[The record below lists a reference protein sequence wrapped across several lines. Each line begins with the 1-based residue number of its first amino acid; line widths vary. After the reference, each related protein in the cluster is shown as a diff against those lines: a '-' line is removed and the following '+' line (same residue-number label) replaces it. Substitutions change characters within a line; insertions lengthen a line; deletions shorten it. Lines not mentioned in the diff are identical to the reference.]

1 MTRARFYSLQ
11 RLENPMSL
19 PQPKPQVMSLPI
31 YVPGK
36 SAVQGASRIIKL
48 SSNEAALGP
57 SPKAAAAYDDITRS
71 LERYPEGD
79 AADLRDAIG
88 KTNGIDPE
96 RIICGAGSDELILLT
111 CRAFA
116 GPGDE
121 VVYPRYGFLMYEIST
136 KSVGATPVAAPV
148 RDLTADVDALLAA
161 VTDKT
166 RIVFL
171 ANPNNPTGTYIPASE
186 VNRLRASLRED
197 ILLVMDDAYAEYVE
211 APDYETGMT
220 LASTTQN
227 TITLRTFS
235 KIYGLAALRVGWG
248 FGPAAII
255 GALQRLRSP
264 FNVSRPA
271 QAAAIAALSDQ
282 AHVARQRAHNTRLMK
297 VVLQRLR
304 GIGLSVQD
312 SHGNFVLPEF
322 PAGAVTDADAFLQSR
337 GILARRVDGYG
348 LPNYLRITLGTDEEM
363 EITLDALAE
372 FVSGRRG

>member
-1 MTRARFYSLQ
+1 
-11 RLENPMSL
+11 MSL

-36 SAVQGASRIIKL
+36 SVVKGASRIIKL

-57 SPKAAAAYDDITRS
+57 SPKAVAAYDDIARS

-88 KTNGIDPE
+88 KANGLDPD

-121 VVYPRYGFLMYEIST
+121 VVYPRYGFLMYEISS
-136 KSVGATPVAAPV
+136 KSVGAVPVAAPV
-148 RDLTADVDALLAA
+148 RGLTADVDALLAA

-171 ANPNNPTGTYIPASE
+171 ANPNNPTGTYIPAAE
-186 VNRLRASLRED
+186 VNRLRAGLRED
-197 ILLVMDDAYAEYVE
+197 ILLAVDDAYAEYVE
-211 APDYETGMT
+211 APDYETGT
-220 LASTTQN
+220 KLASTTPN

-235 KIYGLAALRVGWG
+235 KIYGLAALRLGWG

-271 QAAAIAALSDQ
+271 QAAGIAALADQ
-282 AHVARQRAHNTRLMK
+282 EHVARQRAHNARMMK

-322 PAGAVTDADAFLQSR
+322 PAGTVPEADAFLQSR

-348 LPNYLRITLGTDEEM
+348 LPNHLRITLGTAEEM
-363 EITLDALAE
+363 DITLDALAA
-372 FVSGRRG
+372 FMNRKPHG